1 MTFDKIIEI
10 ADKAYGEGLVQAAFD
25 FGPHPNGDSLALF
38 IVRELLDVYEPGA
51 TDAEQLQE
59 AQRVMLSAYNQV
71 GDVIDAFDSYVVNY
85 EQAQYKG
92 ASCQDQSA

>member
-25 FGPHPNGDSLALF
+25 FGPHHNGDALALF
-38 IVRELLDVYEPGA
+38 IVLELLDVYEPGA

-59 AQRVMLSAYNQV
+59 AQRVMQSAYGQL
-71 GDVIDAFDSYVVNY
+71 GDVEDAFATATRTPPG
-85 EQAQYKG
+85 ERKE
-92 ASCQDQSA
+92 ASCNQSA